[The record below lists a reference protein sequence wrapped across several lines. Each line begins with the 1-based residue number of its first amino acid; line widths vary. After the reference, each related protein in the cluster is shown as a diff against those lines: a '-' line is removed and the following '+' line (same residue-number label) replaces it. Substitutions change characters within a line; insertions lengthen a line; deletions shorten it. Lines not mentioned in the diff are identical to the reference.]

1 MSTRSSSRMA
11 PKCTP
16 PPTVSPRRRD
26 TGFKPARSL
35 LRKLLFV
42 SMAGCLL
49 PSLTSCGM
57 SQGALLYTLG
67 GGRGKIIKARFR
79 LTTGPLLILIDD
91 PLQRID
97 WPTPKRYLFD
107 ELAQELLKHKA
118 ATKIVPSET
127 IAHLRQA
134 KPNFDTRGCREVGKM
149 AGADQVLW
157 IEIQEF
163 RASEQIEDAL
173 VAAFFSVT
181 LKVIDV
187 NTNDRSRVRLWPTAP
202 QGRRVTITLTGSEV
216 SIAKTRNGIARKLTN
231 KLASQTAKFFYDF
244 RLGDFE
250 REP

>member
-1 MSTRSSSRMA
+1 
-11 PKCTP
+11 
-16 PPTVSPRRRD
+16 
-26 TGFKPARSL
+26 
-35 LRKLLFV
+35 
-42 SMAGCLL
+42 MAGCLL

-67 GGRGKIIKARFR
+67 VGRGKKIKARFR
-79 LTTGPLLILIDD
+79 LTTRPLLILIDD

-97 WPTPKRYLFD
+97 WPAPRRYLFD

-118 ATKIVPSET
+118 ATKIVPLET
-127 IAHLRQA
+127 IARLRQA
-134 KPNFDTRGCREVGKM
+134 KPNFDARGCREVGKM

-157 IEIQEF
+157 IEVQEF

-187 NTNDRSRVRLWPTAP
+187 NTKDRSRVRLWPTAP
-202 QGRRVTITLTGSEV
+202 QGQRVTITLTGSEV
-216 SIAKTRNGIARKLTN
+216 SIAKTRNAIARKLTDR
-231 KLASQTAKFFYDF
+231 LASQTAKFFYDF